1 MNARRQAEYLS
12 FMGYQVLTAP
22 NGLVGLE
29 LAAAHHPDVVILDL
43 SMPGMDGWEM
53 CRRLKSQPA
62 PRVIVVTG
70 HGMRGTHP
78 ADRELACDAYFLKPC
93 LPEDLHTEIQSQFR
107 ARAA

>member
-1 MNARRQAEYLS
+1 MSARRQAEYLS

-29 LAAAHHPDVVILDL
+29 LAAAHHPDV
-43 SMPGMDGWEM
+43 
-53 CRRLKSQPA
+53 
-62 PRVIVVTG
+62 RVIVVTG

-93 LPEDLHTEIQSQFR
+93 LPEDLHAEIQSQLR